1 MIYLTNNPRRIFKM
15 NVHQKLD
22 KHLEDSAIR
31 TAVLYLTSKAYHPSK
46 YEKDFYD
53 ALLGE
58 MPTPKCFPIPDED

>member
-1 MIYLTNNPRRIFKM
+1 M

-22 KHLEDSAIR
+22 KHLEDTAIR
-31 TAVLYLTSKAYHPSK
+31 TAVLYLTSKAYHPSR

-58 MPTPKCFPIPDED
+58 MPKRRCFTIKDKN